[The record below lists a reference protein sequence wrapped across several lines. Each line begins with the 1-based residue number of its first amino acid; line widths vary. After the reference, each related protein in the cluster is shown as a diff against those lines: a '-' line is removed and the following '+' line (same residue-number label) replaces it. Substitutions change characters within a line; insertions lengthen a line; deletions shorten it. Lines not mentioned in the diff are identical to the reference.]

1 MALASLSRGL
11 PERSSLDAL
20 AGSGETPLPLSKSIA
35 GLPWRAVSVTVLAVC
50 GVAAIA
56 PAALALIDLWKTDP
70 LKSVG
75 GVIPFAS
82 LVLLLRAWRSTG
94 WRAGFSWW
102 GPALLLATALA
113 VQVRERAVVELVLT
127 RSWTLS
133 LPPVSLTAVAYAASC
148 ALFFGGARLLWVAR
162 FPVCLM
168 ALVNPVP
175 HVFVHRVDLPLQHLS
190 AHLARSFAQL
200 AGAHLTS
207 GQLRLMFTP
216 DFGMFIAPGCDGMR
230 GAVTMGMITLVAGHV
245 YRLRARRW
253 AGLVV
258 AGVALG
264 YLFNFLRL
272 CLLVLYYVLA
282 LHLHFLQDHAEGADY
297 LLGGSLFFGAAVLL
311 FSALHDYRSE
321 AAEGGTPATS
331 PPAGKLARPGSV
343 FAPAFAFRCALFLA
357 FAGLGAVPLV
367 RGVAQRVQQE
377 RGDSA
382 AAEAGPG
389 FASAFPSASGG
400 FLLRRTWDESLP
412 TGTLL
417 FHWAEYA
424 PASGSR
430 VIAVGVSPTL
440 GAHDTMLC
448 HVARGED
455 WLWHGGLPLR
465 TRSGQLTTFSAS
477 FYNDGVTQFVEATT
491 VCTGNTCGQYTVGG
505 RHSGLIYSRITPET
519 LLRNEA
525 TRPVPLLLRAETTDV
540 LMAPQVARELLTKE
554 LQTFV
559 AGIEPA
565 SLGALL
571 GRSAR

>member
-1 MALASLSRGL
+1 MALASLSQGL

-20 AGSGETPLPLSKSIA
+20 AGSMEITLPLSKSSA
-35 GLPWRAVSVTVLAVC
+35 GLPWMAVSVAVLAVC
-50 GVAAIA
+50 GVVAIA

-70 LKSVG
+70 LKSIGCV
-75 GVIPFAS
+75 VPFAS
-82 LVLLLRAWRSTG
+82 LVLLLRAWRSAG

-127 RSWTLS
+127 HSWTLS
-133 LPPVSLTAVAYAASC
+133 LPPLSLTAVAYAAGC
-148 ALFFGGARLLWVAR
+148 ALFFGGTRLLWVGR
-162 FPVCLM
+162 FPICLM

-175 HVFVHRVDLPLQHLS
+175 HVFVRRLDLPLQNLS
-190 AHLARSFAQL
+190 SHLARSFAHL
-200 AGAHLTS
+200 AGAHLTP

-216 DFGMFIAPGCDGMR
+216 DFGMFIAPGCNGMR
-230 GAVTMGMITLVAGHV
+230 GAVTMGMLTLVAGHV

-253 AGLVV
+253 AGLVL

-282 LHLHFLQDHAEGADY
+282 LRLRFLQDHAEGADY
-297 LLGGSLFFGAAVLL
+297 LLGGGLFFAAAVLL
-311 FSALHDYRSE
+311 FSALHRYRSE
-321 AAEGGTPATS
+321 AVEGGTPATS
-331 PPAGKLARPGSV
+331 APAGAFGRPRSG
-343 FAPAFAFRCALFLA
+343 FTPAFALRCALFLA
-357 FAGLGAVPLV
+357 CAAYAAVPFA
-367 RGVAQRVQQE
+367 RGVAHRIHQE
-377 RGDSA
+377 RVGSA
-382 AAEAGPG
+382 AAELRPG
-389 FASAFPSASGG
+389 FAAVFPPASGG
-400 FLLRRTWDESLP
+400 LLLRRTWDESLP
-412 TGTLL
+412 TGALL

-455 WLWHGGLPLR
+455 WLWHGDLPLR
-465 TRSGQLTTFSAS
+465 TRSGQLTTFSAA

-491 VCTGNTCGQYTVGG
+491 LCTGNTCGQYTMGG
-505 RHSGLIYSRITPET
+505 RHSGLIYSRMSPET

-525 TRPVPLLLRAETTDV
+525 TRPVPILLRAETTDV
-540 LMAPQVARELLTKE
+540 LMEPQMARELLIRD
-554 LQTFV
+554 LQTFI
-559 AGIEPA
+559 AGVEPA
-565 SLGALL
+565 RLGALL

>member
-1 MALASLSRGL
+1 M
-11 PERSSLDAL
+11 
-20 AGSGETPLPLSKSIA
+20 ETPLGESLA
-35 GLPWRAVSVTVLAVC
+35 GLPWMAVGVTVLAVC
-50 GVAAIA
+50 GVAAVA
-56 PAALALIDLWKTDP
+56 PAAFALADLWKTDP
-70 LKSVG
+70 LKSIG
-75 GVIPFAS
+75 CVIPFTS

-148 ALFFGGARLLWVAR
+148 ALFFGGTRLLWLAR
-162 FPVCLM
+162 FPVGLM

-175 HVFVHRVDLPLQHLS
+175 HVFVRRVDLPLQHLS
-190 AHLARSFAQL
+190 AHLARSFAHL
-200 AGAHLTS
+200 AGANLTP

-216 DFGMFIAPGCDGMR
+216 EFGMFIAPGCDGMR
-230 GAVTMGMITLVAGHV
+230 GAVTMGMLALVAGHV
-245 YRLRARRW
+245 YRLRASRW
-253 AGLVV
+253 AGLVL

-264 YLFNFLRL
+264 YLFNLLRL

-282 LHLHFLQDHAEGADY
+282 LHLRFLQDHAEGADY

-311 FSALHDYRSE
+311 FSALRLYRGE
-321 AAEGGTPATS
+321 RAEGGSPATS
-331 PPAGKLARPGSV
+331 APIGEFGRHRRV
-343 FAPAFAFRCALFLA
+343 FAPAFAFRCALFVA
-357 FAGLGAVPLV
+357 VAGLGAVPFA
-367 RGVAQRVQQE
+367 RGVAHRVHQE

-382 AAEAGPG
+382 AAEAGTG
-389 FASAFPSASGG
+389 FAPGFPSASGG

-424 PASGSR
+424 PALGSG

-455 WLWHGGLPLR
+455 WLWHGDLPLR
-465 TRSGQLTTFSAS
+465 TRGGQVTTFSAS

-491 VCTGNTCGQYTVGG
+491 LCTANTCGQYTLGG
-505 RHSGLIYSRITPET
+505 RHPGLIYSRITPES

-525 TRPVPLLLRAETTDV
+525 TRPVPVLLRAETTDV
-540 LMAPQVARELLTKE
+540 LMAPPLARELLIRE

-559 AGIEPA
+559 TGIEPA
-565 SLGALL
+565 GLGALL